1 MEKMKLGFLI
11 VSFILQILALLMLS
25 LNTNY
30 MISRFGETVYPKF
43 HVNEKIFL
51 GIGITCLSISLISCG
66 LNIYYLQK
74 SDSTNITMANQTLI
88 PNMET
93 NPNIS

>member
-43 HVNEKIFL
+43 HANEKIFL
-51 GIGITCLSISLISCG
+51 GIGITCLSISLILSG

-74 SDSTNITMANQTLI
+74 SNSGNIAITDQTLI
-88 PNMET
+88 PNMEI
-93 NPNIS
+93 NKN

>member
-51 GIGITCLSISLISCG
+51 GIGITCLSISLILSG

-74 SDSTNITMANQTLI
+74 SNSGNIAITDQTLI
-88 PNMET
+88 PNMEI
-93 NPNIS
+93 NKN